1 MSSIKK
7 KRILPDWMTSPCK
20 ETSSTRKKCID
31 NSRESNKITDFFK
44 LQQNKTYTNKQRDA
58 ELFDFQNISEN
69 LEDESILV
77 SDKEIVYIM
86 SPAELEEIAR
96 LVLLEN

>member
-20 ETSSTRKKCID
+20 ETGSKGKKSID

-44 LQQNKTYTNKQRDA
+44 LQQNKTYTTKQSDA
-58 ELFDFQNISEN
+58 DLFDFQDISDN
-69 LEDESILV
+69 LEDDSILA
-77 SDKEIVYIM
+77 SDTEIVYIM